1 MKILLTGGGTGGH
14 FYPLI
19 AIAEELNILA
29 EKERLLNVK
38 LYYMS
43 DKPYDKQALSDNNI
57 TFVAVPAGKMRT
69 YSSIKN
75 FFDMITAGIGAMVG
89 VLRVFAIYPD
99 VIISK
104 GGYGAFP
111 AVFAAK
117 VLRIPLIVHESDSY
131 PGRLNEWS
139 ATFARRIAV
148 SYSEAG
154 EKFPKDKV
162 AWTGQP
168 VRKEI
173 VRGDMDTSYDFFK
186 LDKTLPTIL
195 VQGGSQGAEKINN
208 VVLDAL
214 PLLVEKYQ
222 ILHQT
227 GQKNQDEVV
236 LRANLILDKNPNKD
250 HYQPFAYMNN
260 LTTKMASGAA
270 SIVVSRAGSTI
281 FEIASWGIPSIIIP
295 ITASNGD
302 HQRKNAFNYARAG
315 ACEVIEE
322 ANLTPHVLVA
332 EIDKIMNNKERYDV
346 MVKKTHAFATP
357 EAANKIAR
365 EALNIAISHED

>member
-1 MKILLTGGGTGGH
+1 MKILLSGGGTGGH

-19 AIAEELNILA
+19 AIAEEINILA
-29 EKERLLNVK
+29 DKERLLDVK

-43 DKPYDKQALSDNNI
+43 DKPYDKQILFNNNI
-57 TFVAVPAGKMRT
+57 IFVRVPAGKMRT

-75 FFDMITAGIGAMVG
+75 FFDMIKAGIGAFIG
-89 VLRVFAIYPD
+89 ILRVFAIYPD

-104 GGYGAFP
+104 GGYAAFP
-111 AVFAAK
+111 AVIAAK
-117 VLRIPLIVHESDSY
+117 FLRIPLIIHESDSY

-139 ATFARRIAV
+139 SKFASRIAV

-154 EKFPKDKV
+154 EKFPKEKV

-168 VRKEI
+168 IRKDI
-173 VRGDMDTSYDFFK
+173 IRNDMDSSYEFFK
-186 LDKTLPTIL
+186 LDKKLPTIL

-208 VVLDAL
+208 VILDAL
-214 PLLVEKYQ
+214 DILVDRYQ

-227 GQKNQDEVV
+227 GPKNDKDVS
-236 LRANLILDKNPNKD
+236 LRANLILEKNPNKD
-250 HYQPFAYMNN
+250 HYKNFAYMND
-260 LTTKMASGAA
+260 LTMKMAAGAA

-281 FEIASWGIPSIIIP
+281 FEIASWNIPSIIIP
-295 ITASNGD
+295 ITNSNGD
-302 HQRKNAFNYARAG
+302 HQRKNAYNYARAG
-315 ACEVIEE
+315 ACEVIDE

-332 EIDKIMNNKERYDV
+332 EIDKIMQNKERYDI

-357 EAANKIAR
+357 EAAAKIAR
-365 EALNIAISHED
+365 QAINIAISHEE

>member
-19 AIAEELNILA
+19 AIAEEINVLS
-29 EKERLLNVK
+29 EKERLLDVK

-43 DKPYDKQALSDNNI
+43 DKPYDKQALSNNNI
-57 TFVAVPAGKMRT
+57 TFVMVPSGKMRT

-75 FFDMITAGIGAMVG
+75 FFDMITASFGAFVGI
-89 VLRVFAIYPD
+89 LRVFAIYPD

-104 GGYGAFP
+104 GGYAAFP
-111 AVFAAK
+111 AVIAAK
-117 VLRIPLIVHESDSY
+117 VLRIPLIIHESDSS

-139 ATFARRIAV
+139 AQFARRIAV

-154 EKFPKDKV
+154 EKFPKDRV

-168 VRKEI
+168 VRKDI
-173 VRGDMDTSYDFFK
+173 VRGDMDSAYEFFK
-186 LDKTLPTIL
+186 LDKSLPTIL

-208 VVLDAL
+208 VILDAL
-214 PLLVEKYQ
+214 TILVDRYQ

-227 GQKNQDEVV
+227 GPKNDVDV
-236 LRANLILDKNPNKD
+236 ILRANLILDKNPNRNNYKN
-250 HYQPFAYMNN
+250 FAYMND
-260 LTTKMASGAA
+260 LTTKMAAGAA

-295 ITASNGD
+295 ITNSNGD
-302 HQRKNAFNYARAG
+302 HQRKNAYSYARAG

-332 EIDKIMNNKERYDV
+332 EIDKIMQNKERYDI
-346 MVKKTHAFATP
+346 MINKTHAFATP
-357 EAANKIAR
+357 EAAAKIAR